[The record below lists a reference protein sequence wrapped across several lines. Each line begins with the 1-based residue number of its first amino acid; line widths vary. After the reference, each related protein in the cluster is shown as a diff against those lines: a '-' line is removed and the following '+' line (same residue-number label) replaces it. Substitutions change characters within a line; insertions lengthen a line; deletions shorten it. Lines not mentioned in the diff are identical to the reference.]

1 MPSPRVLS
9 TFSRAEVLQHF
20 KQAHRVLRIPGLTF
34 LCAPQKKEFGR
45 LLVVTPAATGS
56 SPQRNKIRRQ
66 LKALFYEQQLF
77 TLGYD
82 CVVLVKK
89 EALTLNFT
97 ELAQLLT
104 RALNNAQKI
113 VPQREAAIL
122 KKTTLAAPES
132 LPNTPEQN
140 EKTAGEAH
148 PQNGAEKESSPL
160 LTMQQRKKRGNS
172 IIARLLIFLI
182 QGIRPLLGPACCRY
196 QVTCTQFAVQQ
207 LQEEPL
213 FIALWRIIKRVFSC
227 NPFYKPKE

>member
-45 LLVVTPAATGS
+45 LLVVTPAATGN

-66 LKALFYEQQLF
+66 LKALFYEQKLF
-77 TLGYD
+77 TYGYD
-82 CVVLVKK
+82 CVVLIKR
-89 EALTLNFT
+89 EALALSFT

-104 RALNNAQKI
+104 RALNNTQKI
-113 VPQREAAIL
+113 VPKREAEIL
-122 KKTTLAAPES
+122 KS
-132 LPNTPEQN
+132 
-140 EKTAGEAH
+140 KTASPEH
-148 PQNGAEKESSPL
+148 PTNTQNSACAENSQCSACPKNRPVV
-160 LTMQQRKKRGNS
+160 KRGNS

-196 QVTCTQFAVQQ
+196 QVTCTQFAIQQ

-213 FIALWRIIKRVFSC
+213 LIALWRIIKRVFSC